1 MNTNRIIRIAKC
13 YANSFNYNVNVSV
26 CGNSSAWSEMT
37 DMAQSA
43 TPNTI
48 AQIDTNQVIEAFENN
63 GIRSAIAEVISQMLY
78 ASPDM
83 DLFQSDNYSIE
94 VSVK

>member
-13 YANSFNYNVNVSV
+13 YAKSFNYHVNVSV
-26 CGNSSAWSEMT
+26 CGNSSQWSEMT
-37 DMAQSA
+37 NMAQSA
-43 TPNTI
+43 TPYLL
-48 AQIDTNQVIEAFENN
+48 AQIDTNQVIEAFNN
-63 GIRSAIAEVISQMLY
+63 GGIRQAISEVITQMLY

-83 DLFQSDNYSIE
+83 DLFYSDNYSVE